1 MISHIRGK
9 GKRFYWNINK
19 QRQKN
24 EYRQLKK
31 SLCPIRKKPLSIL
44 KIGQRLFYDNQKF
57 NRIVW

>member
-1 MISHIRGK
+1 MISHIRHK
-9 GKRFYWNINK
+9 GKRFCWNINK

-24 EYRQLKK
+24 EYRQLKN
-31 SLCPIRKKPLSIL
+31 SLCPIKKKPLSIL